1 MRILSSLLSPVSMA
15 FLVIILGYYLGR
27 IKIFKVSLDLS
38 GVLVVAVFVGWMLS
52 LTAYQSTIV
61 DVIEYET
68 NMKFFST
75 FGTALFVS
83 SIGLSTGGVL
93 NFRNRHDMKAIVIG
107 SLMVCSSFVVM
118 RIIAILDSNISDSK
132 LLGVLCG
139 ALTTTPGL
147 SAACELKNVISE
159 EAVLGYGCA
168 YLFGVTATVIFVQ
181 IVGSSLN
188 FPPEEDKMV
197 GNNREDK
204 YALSGLVQIGC
215 TVILGRLL
223 GSIEIMNFSLGSS
236 GGMLCSGIVIGFIV
250 KNILPT
256 KLLTAKMLTPFRNMG
271 LVLFFVGNGIP
282 AGMQLSGGVDFK
294 MIFYGVLLTIIPI
307 TVGVFL
313 YKIFF
318 NDRLS
323 ATTIAGGMTS
333 TPAIGMLVEKYTNIS
348 LSKYALA
355 YFGALITI
363 VILIRIDVMGTL

>member
-1 MRILSSLLSPVSMA
+1 MTILSSLLSPISMA
-15 FLVIILGYYLGR
+15 FLVIIFGYYLGR

-52 LTAYQSTIV
+52 LIAYQSTIV
-61 DVIEYET
+61 DVIEYEA

-93 NFRNRHDMKAIVIG
+93 DFRNRHDMKAIVIG

-132 LLGVLCG
+132 LLGILCG

-168 YLFGVTATVIFVQ
+168 YLFGVTATVILVQ

-188 FPPEEDKMV
+188 FTHEEDNKAV
-197 GNNREDK
+197 DNCEHNC
-204 YALSGLVQIGC
+204 ALSGLIQIGC
-215 TVILGRLL
+215 TVIFGRLL
-223 GSIEIMNFSLGSS
+223 GNVEIMNFSLGSS

-250 KNILPT
+250 KRILPT
-256 KLLTAKMLTPFRNMG
+256 KSLSAKMVTPFRNMG
-271 LVLFFVGNGIP
+271 LVLFFVGNGVP
-282 AGMQLSGGVDFK
+282 AGMQLSGGVDFI
-294 MIFYGVLLTIIPI
+294 MIIYGVLLTIIPMM
-307 TVGVFL
+307 VGVFF
-313 YKIFF
+313 YKVFF
-318 NDRLS
+318 NDGLV

-333 TPAIGMLVEKYTNIS
+333 TPAIGVIVEKYNNIS

-363 VILIRIDVMGTL
+363 VILIRMI